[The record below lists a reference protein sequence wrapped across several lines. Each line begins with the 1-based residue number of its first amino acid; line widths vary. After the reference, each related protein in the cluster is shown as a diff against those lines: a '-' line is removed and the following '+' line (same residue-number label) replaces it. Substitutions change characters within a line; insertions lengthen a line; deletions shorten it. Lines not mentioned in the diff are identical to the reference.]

1 MTAAAAVADMLTD
14 AAWRSEAVV
23 RRRCAANV
31 QGYPDDGS
39 VCAAVVQLVSTC
51 CCETAATLW
60 AAVWPALILAICS
73 SPLN

>member
-1 MTAAAAVADMLTD
+1 MITAAAAVAYMLID

-23 RRRCAANV
+23 RRRGAANA

-60 AAVWPALILAICS
+60 ATV
-73 SPLN
+73 

>member
-1 MTAAAAVADMLTD
+1 MTAVAAVADMLID

-23 RRRCAANV
+23 RRRCAANAR
-31 QGYPDDGS
+31 GYSDDGS
-39 VCAAVVQLVSTC
+39 VSAVVVPLVSTC